1 VLERATL
8 ENLSLGHALGLVLR
22 LLASVLLGGLLG
34 YQRQRSGK
42 VAGLRTHMLVAL
54 GSATLVVATVAL
66 RASSDDD
73 VSRVVQGV
81 AAGIGFMGAGAIL
94 KLPKSERVQGL
105 TTAASVWMA
114 ATIGVAA
121 GLGSIWIAASAAFL
135 SWLVLGVLAR
145 FEPHV
150 PGDA

>member
-1 VLERATL
+1 L
-8 ENLSLGHALGLVLR
+8 ENLPLGHALALSLR
-22 LLASVLLGGLLG
+22 LLVAALLGGLLG
-34 YQRQRSGK
+34 YNRQRTGK

-66 RASSDDD
+66 SASPED

-81 AAGIGFMGAGAIL
+81 AAGIGFIGAGSIL
-94 KLPKSERVQGL
+94 KLPQSERVHGL

-114 ATIGVAA
+114 ATIGIAA
-121 GLGSIWIAASAAFL
+121 GMGSLWIAAVSAVMG
-135 SWLVLGVLAR
+135 WLILGVVAR

-150 PGDA
+150 PGD